1 MILYRKPGGNFNQ
14 FRYLL
19 VFYLILYNAVFFQ
32 LLQSHPAPDQHL
44 VKLKTLQIGDF
55 IPGEKSTRV
64 HNVLKERDNNNQIVI
79 KNVFQYCKAI
89 IFNHN
94 LPDTFIISE
103 NVFYPY
109 FFYTSRNYTNSL
121 TPRCPP
127 FQLS

>member
-1 MILYRKPGGNFNQ
+1 MILERMPGGNFNR

-19 VFYLILYNAVFFQ
+19 VFYLIIYNAVIFQ
-32 LLQSHPAPDQHL
+32 LLQTHPVPDQHL
-44 VKLKTLQIGDF
+44 VKLKTLQIGNF
-55 IPGEKSTRV
+55 IPVEKSTRV
-64 HNVLKERDNNNQIVI
+64 HHVLKDRENNQIVI

-94 LPDTFIISE
+94 LPDTFIIAE

-109 FFYTSRNYTNSL
+109 YFYTSRNYTNSL
-121 TPRCPP
+121 TPRSPP